1 MSWVHSMWIAGALA
15 ALARGHHAMIEGHDL
30 SKSGYHLCTANETRT
45 VSCVVFRVAPYIVQ
59 RHCGGWLPWRMCNVT
74 LYKITYGTEYKKVTQ
89 EVTRCC
95 HGFIRVGSYCALSLD
110 RSREFTTKPGL
121 CPAAGEEPPDTCETC
136 VWDIDCSGWQ
146 KCCETVNGS
155 RCVDPATNGGSSLNV
170 TVTVKTDYHRMMAS
184 DKGLLNHT
192 QLLLAMVNGALNS
205 SEVSVKYLSSCPVGP
220 YRTATSLII
229 GCNTTLSL
237 DDTTADMHLLLRD
250 VTEVSSVTVEDVD
263 ECAHPALRNCSP
275 QAECNNTVASYRC
288 TCRQGY
294 TDVLPQNAGA
304 SCEGASA
311 TGPPSPPAPP
321 TQDGPVENHTPVV
334 VSSPD
339 PNQPTAAP
347 ALSTTS
353 ENLSPS
359 YTTYTSVTPPEES
372 STCAPP
378 QLTQLS
384 SSHITDT
391 SFYLYWSSPSPSNQT
406 SYLVVLRYGSE
417 VISLWETNENT
428 LNVTGLYPGVLYNV
442 TVTPCACDAQGESLR
457 VNVKTA
463 AQTLAATARVTNINF
478 TEDFL
483 NSSSQ
488 AYLNFSTSFKEEI
501 YKSLSP
507 ELMELVKSGKVRIEI
522 TSVSWGSVVV
532 NFTIVSAQNYDT
544 PSVSDAV
551 LSSLLNSSNYYL
563 DENSTRVFDFDE
575 CASGI
580 NDCSQYATCNNT
592 WGSYTCVCND
602 GFEDMDPGWPGRV
615 CGDTTSLTTPTTVPT
630 ATTSLTTPTTVPTA
644 TTSLTTPT
652 TVPTATTSLTTPTT
666 VPTATT
672 SLTTPTTVDT
682 ATTSLTTPTAGVIV
696 NLPTDM
702 TNGKISVECG
712 LTAIMVTVAKEFL
725 LTNQIS
731 ELSLHL
737 GRESNRA
744 DVLNS
749 THVRLAVPWNDTDLL
764 SVSNNTYY
772 TAQVT
777 LFNSV
782 APQANRTPGVA
793 RILKLPII
801 CTYRK
806 SILTSQHFGDIGY
819 NMIIDPITVS
829 GSFKVIMQLLNGTFP
844 LPQNYTL
851 SPDEDVVVR
860 VTLNTSAEEVKLVI
874 SRCWAT
880 PTLNPVDIHSYIFL
894 NSSCP
899 LPHSYTSIISN
910 GNASSSSLSVR
921 IFSFVM
927 LDVIYLHCQVQICV
941 EMGSATCVP
950 VRTFKSC
957 VMCDLPIMYF
967 TESLEEP
974 LDMVHVVGF
983 SVLGITMSLVFL
995 GGLMCLFFYQ
1005 RNRIGNYNFNIKPR
1019 QDNFTFHVFNT

>member
-30 SKSGYHLCTANETRT
+30 SKSGYHLCTANETRI
-45 VSCVVFRVAPYIVQ
+45 VSYVVFRVAPYIVQ

-95 HGFIRVGSYCALSLD
+95 HGFIRVGSYCALPLD

-155 RCVDPATNGGSSLNV
+155 RCVDPATFSHYVANGGSSLNV

-237 DDTTADMHLLLRD
+237 DDTTANMHLLLRD
-250 VTEVSSVTVEDVD
+250 VTEVSAVTVEDVD

-275 QAECNNTVASYRC
+275 QAECNNTVASYHC

-304 SCEGASA
+304 SCETDQTTTDAPACIYGPA
-311 TGPPSPPAPP
+311 GPPSPPAPP
-321 TQDGPVENHTPVV
+321 GPTPDGPAEN
-334 VSSPD
+334 PD
-339 PNQPTAAP
+339 PSQPTAAP
-347 ALSTTS
+347 TLSTAS

-417 VISLWETNENT
+417 AISHWETNENT

-544 PSVSDAV
+544 LNVSDAV

-563 DENSTRVFDFDE
+563 DENSTHFDE

-602 GFEDMDPGWPGRV
+602 GFEDMDSGRPGRV
-615 CGDTTSLTTPTTVPT
+615 CGGIWSSKKTLCSFP
-630 ATTSLTTPTTVPTA
+630 AHH
-644 TTSLTTPT
+644 
-652 TVPTATTSLTTPTT
+652 
-666 VPTATT
+666 
-672 SLTTPTTVDT
+672 
-682 ATTSLTTPTAGVIV
+682 
-696 NLPTDM
+696 
-702 TNGKISVECG
+702 CRYRYH
-712 LTAIMVTVAKEFL
+712 FL
-725 LTNQIS
+725 NDA
-731 ELSLHL
+731 HHC
-737 GRESNRA
+737 RYRYHF
-744 DVLNS
+744 LNDA
-749 THVRLAVPWNDTDLL
+749 HHCRYRYHFLDDAHHC
-764 SVSNNTYY
+764 TYCY
-772 TAQVT
+772 HFLDNAH
-777 LFNSV
+777 
-782 APQANRTPGVA
+782 R
-793 RILKLPII
+793 
-801 CTYRK
+801 CTYRY
-806 SILTSQHFGDIGY
+806 HFLDNAHHCTY
-819 NMIIDPITVS
+819 C
-829 GSFKVIMQLLNGTFP
+829 
-844 LPQNYTL
+844 Y
-851 SPDEDVVVR
+851 
-860 VTLNTSAEEVKLVI
+860 
-874 SRCWAT
+874 
-880 PTLNPVDIHSYIFL
+880 HFL
-894 NSSCP
+894 NDAHHSTYRYHFLDDAHHCRYHFLDNAHHCNYCYHFLNDAHHCTYCYHFLNDAHHCNYHFLNDAHHCTYCYHFLNDAHHCNYHFLNDAHHCNYHFLNDAHHCNYHFLNDAHHCTYRYHFHDNAHHCRYRYCEP
-899 LPHSYTSIISN
+899 PH
-910 GNASSSSLSVR
+910 
-921 IFSFVM
+921 
-927 LDVIYLHCQVQICV
+927 
-941 EMGSATCVP
+941 
-950 VRTFKSC
+950 
-957 VMCDLPIMYF
+957 
-967 TESLEEP
+967 
-974 LDMVHVVGF
+974 
-983 SVLGITMSLVFL
+983 
-995 GGLMCLFFYQ
+995 
-1005 RNRIGNYNFNIKPR
+1005 
-1019 QDNFTFHVFNT
+1019 